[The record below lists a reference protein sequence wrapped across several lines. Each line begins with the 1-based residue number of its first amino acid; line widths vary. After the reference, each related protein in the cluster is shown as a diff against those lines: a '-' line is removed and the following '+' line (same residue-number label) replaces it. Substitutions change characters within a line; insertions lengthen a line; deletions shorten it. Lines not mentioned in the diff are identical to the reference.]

1 MAAATE
7 IARLRREIDTLVEV
21 VEQALRPGAK
31 QGLNPS
37 QRRALKSE
45 IQDCMQVL
53 DELSTRLAG

>member
-45 IQDCMQVL
+45 IQYCMQVL
-53 DELSTRLAG
+53 DELSTRLSG